1 MVRRINLPAVGREGA
16 AWEDLPP
23 DPLDDPDLY
32 DGIMW
37 RRVVGY
43 AVDVLILMVILM
55 AVGFALFFI
64 GVLSFGL
71 LLPLKLLIPPL
82 VPLAYHSY
90 FIGHDGATPGMRM
103 FDVEVRAWTGGRPD
117 YLQAFLMTVL
127 FYVTVMF
134 TFWLILIF
142 ALFNDRN
149 RTAHDYLSGAVV
161 VRRTRILATG
171 AQTA

>member
-1 MVRRINLPAVGREGA
+1 MVQRINLPAIGREGA
-16 AWEDLPP
+16 AWDDAPL

-37 RRVVGY
+37 RRAAGY
-43 AVDVLILMVILM
+43 AVDVLVLMFILMVVGVALIL
-55 AVGFALFFI
+55 I

-71 LLPLKLLIPPL
+71 LALPMFIISPL
-82 VPLAYHSY
+82 VTLAYHSY

-103 FDVEVRAWTGGRPD
+103 FDVEVRTWTGGRPD
-117 YLQAFLMTVL
+117 YFQAFLMTVL

-134 TFWLILIF
+134 TTWLILIF

-149 RTAHDYLSGAVV
+149 RTVHDYLSGAVA

-171 AQTA
+171 AQAA

>member
-43 AVDVLILMVILM
+43 AVDVLILMLILTG
-55 AVGFALFFI
+55 VWLVLSFI

-71 LLPLKLLIPPL
+71 LLPLNL
-82 VPLAYHSY
+82 VILPVIPLAYHSY

-103 FDVEVRAWTGGRPD
+103 FDVEVRTWTGGRPD
-117 YLQAFLMTVL
+117 YIQAVLMTVL
-127 FYVTVMF
+127 FYVTVVF
-134 TFWLILIF
+134 TSWLILIF

-149 RTAHDYLSGAVV
+149 RTAHDYLSGAVA
-161 VRRTRILATG
+161 VRRTRILADG
-171 AQTA
+171 AQAA

>member
-1 MVRRINLPAVGREGA
+1 MVPRINLPAVGREGA

-55 AVGFALFFI
+55 AVGLVLYFI

-71 LLPLKLLIPPL
+71 LLPLKFLIPPL

-149 RTAHDYLSGAVV
+149 RTAHDYLSGAVA
-161 VRRTRILATG
+161 VRRTRIPATG

>member
-1 MVRRINLPAVGREGA
+1 MVPRINLPAVGREGA

-55 AVGFALFFI
+55 AVGLVLYFI
-64 GVLSFGL
+64 DVLSFGL
-71 LLPLKLLIPPL
+71 LLPLKFLIPPL

-149 RTAHDYLSGAVV
+149 RTAHDYLSGAVA